1 MSFMLDG
8 NHGDASKIYYNLL
21 SRIINL
27 IRKDFYVE
35 VAHEVK

>member
-21 SRIINL
+21 SRIIDL
-27 IRKDFYVE
+27 IRKDFML
-35 VAHEVK
+35 K